1 MSKRFQRDARNLRV
15 FLSED
20 VKIDAISTVVGLAWL
35 ARAPAELKHIKDW
48 ARWEVKHGI
57 NT

>member
-1 MSKRFQRDARNLRV
+1 LSKRFQRDARNLRV

-35 ARAPAELKHIKDW
+35 ARA
-48 ARWEVKHGI
+48 HGRAKAY
-57 NT
+57 

>member
-35 ARAPAELKHIKDW
+35 ARA
-48 ARWEVKHGI
+48 HGRAKAY
-57 NT
+57 